1 MERETTSQQL
11 QRFDLRALYD
21 TSQFLSSSL
30 DREFVLNNL
39 LLTGMS
45 KLLVTRGAVWLYDGE
60 NDNYTIAAHKGCKDV
75 LDSCA
80 TFKLT
85 DSASGVMTGDQIP
98 PAIRQGGVVLAAPI
112 RFGDRNIGIIGFGK
126 KATGVEFSPTE
137 VEFVKSLVN
146 MTSSAV
152 HNSLVVDELRTANR
166 NLDGK
171 IQQVNTL
178 FDLSREFNS
187 TVDRSRH
194 ARLLS
199 LALMGQ
205 MMVRNHIFM
214 VSRTETNTTE
224 RERNLQIVS
233 CAGLPE
239 SAVTNELLAHIC
251 DIHDAGSATALHARN
266 TPHLKE
272 SGIEL
277 VVPFVQ
283 QGATTGALFL
293 GERLSKAPY
302 SDDDVEFIYAL
313 GNLALVAVQNSFLIE
328 EQIEKERL
336 EEEMRLARQIQENL
350 QPKSMPDFQGVD
362 LAMLALPSRHVAGDY
377 LDIVKLSDERLLLAI
392 GDVTGKGVPASLLM
406 SNLQAALHVLVPME
420 ITLEEATAHINRVIS
435 GNTDFDKFITYFHCI
450 YNSSTHVLDY
460 VNAGHN
466 PPYLIRGADG
476 SVEELEEGGLLL
488 GVMSG
493 SEYQRGT
500 STITKG
506 DVIVL
511 FTDGVTEAMSPE
523 EEEYGE
529 ERLLEVLSSVREG
542 TARDILDAIHRDVID
557 FTGSATALSDDLTMV
572 VMKLS

>member
-1 MERETTSQQL
+1 MQKEKAAQQL

-45 KLLVTRGAVWLYDGE
+45 KLLVTRGAVWLFDKETNEYS
-60 NDNYTIAAHKGCKDV
+60 IAAHKGCKDV
-75 LDSCA
+75 LESCKSFTLDKKA
-80 TFKLT
+80 DQVL
-85 DSASGVMTGDQIP
+85 VGDNVP
-98 PAIRQGGVVLAAPI
+98 DAIHLAGIELAAPI
-112 RFGDRNIGIIGFGK
+112 QFSGRQIGLIGFGK
-126 KATGVEFSPTE
+126 KATGVAFDSLEI
-137 VEFVKSLVN
+137 EFVKSLVN

-152 HNSLVVDELRTANR
+152 HNTLVVDELRTANR
-166 NLDGK
+166 NLDSK

-178 FDLSREFNS
+178 FDLSKEFNS
-187 TVDRSRH
+187 TVERARH

-205 MMVRNHIFM
+205 MMASKHIFM
-214 VSRTETNTTE
+214 VSRAEPGE
-224 RERNLQIVS
+224 ESKLLHVVS
-233 CAGLPE
+233 CAGFPE
-239 SAVTNELLAHIC
+239 SLVTDELVEKLCNLESGTGVTGFRAA
-251 DIHDAGSATALHARN
+251 D
-266 TPHLKE
+266 TPWLE
-272 SGIEL
+272 GTGIEL
-277 VVPFVQ
+277 LVPFVQ
-283 QGATTGALFL
+283 QGATTGALLL
-293 GERLSKAPY
+293 GSRLSKQPY
-302 SDDDVEFIYAL
+302 SKDDIEFIYAL

-350 QPKSMPDFQGVD
+350 QPKVMPTFEGVD
-362 LAMLALPSRHVAGDY
+362 IAMLALPSRHVAGDY
-377 LDIVKLSDERLLLAI
+377 IDIVVLSADRLLIAI
-392 GDVTGKGVPASLLM
+392 GDVTGKGMPASLLM

-450 YNSSTHVLDY
+450 YTRSTRELNY

-466 PPYLIRGADG
+466 PPYLVRGKDG
-476 SVEELEEGGLLL
+476 QVEELEKGGLLL

-493 SEYQRGT
+493 SQYELGT
-500 STITKG
+500 STVTAG
-506 DVIVL
+506 DIVVM

-529 ERLLEVLSSVREG
+529 ERLLHVLEGVRG
-542 TARDILDAIHRDVID
+542 CTAKEILDAIHNDVID

>member
-1 MERETTSQQL
+1 MERDTSSQQL

-45 KLLVTRGAVWLYDGE
+45 KLLVTRGAVWLYDDV
-60 NDNYTIAAHKGCKDV
+60 NKNYVIAAHKGCKDV
-75 LDSCA
+75 IDSCRSFELEA
-80 TFKLT
+80 GTNK
-85 DSASGVMTGDQIP
+85 VMTGDQIP
-98 PAIRQGGVVLAAPI
+98 ADISRGGIVLAAPI
-112 RFGDRNIGIIGFGK
+112 RFGDRNIGLIGFGK
-126 KATGVEFSPTE
+126 KATGVEFGPGE
-137 VEFVKSLVN
+137 IEFVKSLVN

-152 HNSLVVDELRTANR
+152 HNTLVVDELRTANR
-166 NLDGK
+166 NLDSK
-171 IQQVNTL
+171 VQQVNTL
-178 FDLSREFNS
+178 FDLSKEFNS

-205 MMVRNHIFM
+205 MMVRQHIFM
-214 VSRTETNTTE
+214 VSRTETTSAD

-233 CAGLPE
+233 CSGFKE
-239 SAVTNELLAHIC
+239 TIVTDELLKHVC
-251 DIHDAGSATALHARN
+251 DIHDSGVDTAIQAGENSILDDT
-266 TPHLKE
+266 
-272 SGIEL
+272 GIEL
-277 VVPFVQ
+277 VIPFVQ

-293 GERLSKAPY
+293 GKRLSNVAY
-302 SDDDVEFIYAL
+302 SQDDIEFMYAL

-350 QPKSMPDFQGVD
+350 QPKSMPDFRGVD

-377 LDIVKLSDERLLLAI
+377 LDIVKLSDDRLLLAI

-450 YNSSTHVLDY
+450 YNSSTSVLDY

-466 PPYLIRGADG
+466 PPYLVRGADG

-493 SEYQRGT
+493 SQYQRGT
-500 STITKG
+500 STIVTG
-506 DVIVL
+506 DIVVM

-529 ERLLEVLSSVREG
+529 ERLLEVLAEARGG
-542 TARDILDAIHRDVID
+542 TATEILDAIHRDVIA